1 MAKKD
6 DKSSSSHLSE
16 EDAKLW
22 QKFSA
27 TAQPLSQQQRNRA
40 NDFESEFERTLK
52 REQPRPKQSAPAKKA
67 NTQTKFPAKPARPE
81 PKKPPIENID
91 RKKVRKLGSD
101 QITIDATLDLHGY
114 RQEQAHTTLRSF
126 IRNCQ
131 VRDFRYV
138 LIITGKGATTKNSS
152 RNIWDAPEPGVLKR
166 NVPMWLSDVD
176 MRDYVVGYTKAH
188 QKHGGDGALY
198 VQIRKMSKKK

>member
-6 DKSSSSHLSE
+6 DKTSSSHLSE

-27 TAQPLSQQQRNRA
+27 TAKPLGQQQRNRA
-40 NDFESEFERTLK
+40 SDFEFKPNKSSNNPSET
-52 REQPRPKQSAPAKKA
+52 KKTA
-67 NTQTKFPAKPARPE
+67 RSKSVTQTKTGQKAVPPQ
-81 PKKPPIENID
+81 PKKPPIETID

-131 VRDFRYV
+131 ARDFRYV
-138 LIITGKGATTKNSS
+138 LIITGKGATTKNSD
-152 RNIWDAPEPGVLKR
+152 RKIWDAPEPGVLKR
-166 NVPMWLSDVD
+166 NVPMWLSDAD

-198 VQIRKMSKKK
+198 VQIRKMSRKQ